1 MTGLKMMCKSESFLE
16 IPKPIAWV
24 AGLSV
29 SGLNGTFKPRKANSE
44 PGDCHHNIHT
54 SQYVNQGIHEICLI
68 LALLLGSSVSAT
80 RHFFAS
86 NTLILHECCAA
97 ARVSR

>member
-44 PGDCHHNIHT
+44 PGDCH
-54 SQYVNQGIHEICLI
+54 QY
-68 LALLLGSSVSAT
+68 SYKSV
-80 RHFFAS
+80 
-86 NTLILHECCAA
+86 C
-97 ARVSR
+97 